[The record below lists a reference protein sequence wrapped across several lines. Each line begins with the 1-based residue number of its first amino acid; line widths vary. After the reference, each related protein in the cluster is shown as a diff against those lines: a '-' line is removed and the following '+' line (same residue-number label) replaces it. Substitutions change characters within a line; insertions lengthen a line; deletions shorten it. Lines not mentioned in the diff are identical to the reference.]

1 MKLKSDPRH
10 LSRIIA
16 TQQLFNSQFKDTK
29 VFSTKNIVKL
39 SKNKEYNQTLL
50 DQILIGVKD
59 NNTEIEQII
68 KKASL
73 NRSSGEFNT
82 LDMQILK
89 IAVFEGFVG
98 NITPPKVAID
108 EAIEI
113 AKEFGSNASSTF
125 VSGVL
130 GSLIKKENGE

>member
-1 MKLKSDPRH
+1 MKSKIDPRH

-16 TQQLFNSQFKDTK
+16 VQKLFNSQFKNTK
-29 VFSTKNIVKL
+29 IFPTEDILTLNN
-39 SKNKEYNQTLL
+39 NKQYNQVLL
-50 DQILIGVKD
+50 DKILNGVENNNNQIE
-59 NNTEIEQII
+59 EIIN
-68 KKASL
+68 KATL
-73 NRSSGEFNT
+73 NRSSDKINT

-89 IAVFEGFVG
+89 IAVYEGFIE

-113 AKEFGSNASSTF
+113 AKEFGNETSSTF

-130 GSLIKKENGE
+130 GSLIKKEDG

>member
-1 MKLKSDPRH
+1 MKSKTDPRH
-10 LSRIIA
+10 LSRIIVI
-16 TQQLFNSQFKDTK
+16 QELFNSEFKNTK
-29 VFSTKNIVKL
+29 PFPTKEIIKL
-39 SKNKEYNQTLL
+39 NKNKEYNQSLL
-50 DQILIGVKD
+50 ENILNGIKK
-59 NNTEIEQII
+59 NNTKIENII

-73 NRSSGEFNT
+73 NRSQDKINT

-89 IAVFEGFVG
+89 VAVFEGFIG

-113 AKEFGSNASSTF
+113 AKEFGDSTSSVF

-130 GSLIKKENGE
+130 GSLIKKTNGE

>member
-1 MKLKSDPRH
+1 MKSKTDPRH
-10 LSRIIA
+10 LSRIIVI
-16 TQQLFNSQFKDTK
+16 QELFNSEFKNTK
-29 VFSTKNIVKL
+29 SFPTKEIIKL
-39 SKNKEYNQTLL
+39 NKNKEYNQSLL
-50 DQILIGVKD
+50 ENILNGIKK
-59 NNTEIEQII
+59 NNTKIENII

-73 NRSSGEFNT
+73 NRSQDKINT

-89 IAVFEGFVG
+89 VAVFEGFIG

-113 AKEFGSNASSTF
+113 AKEFGDSTSSVF

-130 GSLIKKENGE
+130 GSLIKKTNGE

>member
-1 MKLKSDPRH
+1 MKSKIDPRH

-16 TQQLFNSQFKDTK
+16 VQKLFNSQFKNTK
-29 VFSTKNIVKL
+29 IFSTKDIITL
-39 SKNKEYNQTLL
+39 SNNKQYNQVLL
-50 DQILIGVKD
+50 DKILDGVEN
-59 NNTEIEQII
+59 NNTKIEKII
-68 KKASL
+68 NKATL
-73 NRSSGEFNT
+73 NRASDKINT

-89 IAVFEGFVG
+89 IAVYEGFVE

-113 AKEFGSNASSTF
+113 AKEFGNTTSSMF

-130 GSLIKKENGE
+130 GSLIKKEDG

>member
-1 MKLKSDPRH
+1 MKSRIDPRH

-16 TQQLFNSQFKDTK
+16 VQKLFNSQFKNTK
-29 VFSTKNIVKL
+29 IFPTEDILTLNN
-39 SKNKEYNQTLL
+39 NKQYNQVLL
-50 DQILIGVKD
+50 DKILNGVENNNNQIE
-59 NNTEIEQII
+59 EIIN
-68 KKASL
+68 KATL
-73 NRSSGEFNT
+73 NRSSDKINT

-89 IAVFEGFVG
+89 IAVYEGFIE

-113 AKEFGSNASSTF
+113 AKEFGNETSSTF

-130 GSLIKKENGE
+130 GSLIKKEDG

>member
-1 MKLKSDPRH
+1 MKSRIDPRH

-16 TQQLFNSQFKDTK
+16 VQKLFNSQFKNTK
-29 VFSTKNIVKL
+29 IFPTEDILTLNN
-39 SKNKEYNQTLL
+39 NKQYNQVLL
-50 DQILIGVKD
+50 DKILDGVENNNNQIE
-59 NNTEIEQII
+59 EIIN
-68 KKASL
+68 KATL
-73 NRSSGEFNT
+73 NRSSDKINT

-89 IAVFEGFVG
+89 IAVYEGFIE

-113 AKEFGSNASSTF
+113 AKEFGNETSSTF

-130 GSLIKKENGE
+130 GSLIKKEDG